1 MKTIMCGKFMLRVA
15 KDSIEVHKLRSEER
29 MTFSVSEDGTLR
41 QKDNNS
47 FGSAGVKAIE
57 KALYHRSKL

>member
-15 KDSIEVHKLRSEER
+15 KDSIEVRKLRSEER

-41 QKDNNS
+41 QKDTNS

>member
-15 KDSIEVHKLRSEER
+15 KDSIEVRKLRSEER

-41 QKDNNS
+41 QLDKNS